1 MEERL
6 KVRSIQMF
14 SDSIQ
19 GLLNNSNAQSATDRV
34 SQIENMISKY
44 SETKVN
50 AVANTNI
57 SGVNKLPSIN
67 VPSQFSDYLKVQ
79 PSKDIKF
86 NVLPPIEV
94 SKSFIVNAVKKAAA
108 KYKVDEKLVLAIIK
122 QESNFNPNAISS
134 AGAQGLM
141 QLMPA
146 TAKRLGVLNPFDA
159 TQNIEGG
166 VKHLRGLMDRYRGNV
181 VLALAAYNA
190 GGGNV
195 DKYNGVPPFA
205 ETQNYVK
212 KILSNY
218 LS

>member
-1 MEERL
+1 
-6 KVRSIQMF
+6 MF

-19 GLLNNSNAQSATDRV
+19 SLINGSNAKSATERA
-34 SQIENMISKY
+34 SQIESMMAKY
-44 SETKVN
+44 GN
-50 AVANTNI
+50 NTATINQI
-57 SGVNKLPSIN
+57 PSNTAKLPTVNI
-67 VPSQFSDYLKVQ
+67 PSQFSEYLKVK
-79 PSKDIKF
+79 PSSNAKF
-86 NVLPPIEV
+86 NVLPPLEV
-94 SKSFIVNAVKKAAA
+94 SKGFIENAVKKMAA
-108 KYKVDEKLVLAIIK
+108 KYKVDEKLVMAVIK

-146 TAKRLGVLNPFDA
+146 TAKGLGVLNPFDPE
-159 TQNIEGG
+159 QNIEGG
-166 VKHLRGLMDRYRGNV
+166 VKHLKGLMNKYRGNL

-195 DKYNGVPPFA
+195 DKFGGVPPFG

-212 KILSNY
+212 HILSNY

>member
-1 MEERL
+1 
-6 KVRSIQMF
+6 MF

-19 GLLNNSNAQSATDRV
+19 GLINNSNSQSATDRV
-34 SQIENMISKY
+34 SQIEGMISKY
-44 SETKVN
+44 TEKTANS
-50 AVANTNI
+50 VA
-57 SGVNKLPSIN
+57 SVDKLPSIN
-67 VPSQFSDYLKVQ
+67 VPSQFSDYLKVK
-79 PSKDIKF
+79 PTSNIKF

-94 SKSFIVNAVKKAAA
+94 SKSFIQDTVKKMSA
-108 KYKVDEKLVLAIIK
+108 KYKVDEKLVMAIIK

-159 TQNIEGG
+159 AQNIEGG

-181 VLALAAYNA
+181 VLAVAAYNA

-195 DKYNGVPPFA
+195 DKYSGVPPFA

-218 LS
+218 LG